1 MRSKI
6 LRTMIIAKPAAV
18 NDGLVN
24 QILAM
29 LEIAELKIIGL
40 KVEVL
45 DVHHLEKDLDREKDA
60 SKKKLLEDAVKIPSV
75 LIAVEG
81 NTAIIVGKKIKEK
94 YDWKVHVSA
103 SEEVGKYEITRFF
116 KTSELFEYNKVG
128 DLLEKMDLREKDFK
142 GNFR

>member
-1 MRSKI
+1 
-6 LRTMIIAKPAAV
+6 MIIAKPAAI
-18 NDGLVN
+18 NGGLVN
-24 QILAM
+24 EILAII
-29 LEIAELKIIGL
+29 EASGLKIIGL
-40 KVEVL
+40 KAEVL
-45 DVHHLEKDLDREKDA
+45 DVHHLEKDLHKEKDS
-60 SKKKLLEDAVKIPSV
+60 SKKKLLEEAARIPSV

-81 NTAIIVGKKIKEK
+81 STAVAVGKKIKEK

-116 KTSELFEYNKVG
+116 KENELFDYNKVG